1 MSEHLTLTPDTL
13 LTTTRAVRKRLD
25 FPRPVARAVL
35 EECLTIAQ
43 QAPTRSNLQNWYF
56 VVVTDP
62 TQRKALADV
71 YRKGLAIYVPLP
83 LAATNLVFDD
93 PRRNAQ
99 QARIMASIQYL
110 GEHMHEAPVLVV
122 PRILPPD
129 GRCEHQPAALQAV
142 WWSSIAQAGWSFM
155 LAARARGL
163 GTTWTTL
170 HLLFEEEAA
179 QILNL
184 PYVEVNQAGLIPVAY
199 TRGARF
205 STRRGAPRC
214 ILWYTGRRDR
224 EGQVPVPMI
233 LRGRQQGSR

>member
-1 MSEHLTLTPDTL
+1 MSEHLTLTPDEL

-25 FPRPVARAVL
+25 FTRPVERTVL

-43 QAPTRSNLQNWYF
+43 QAPTGSNIQNWHF

-62 TQRKALADV
+62 AKRRALADV
-71 YRKGLAIYVPLP
+71 YRKGWAIYVPLP
-83 LAATNLVFDD
+83 IAAGNLTFDD

-99 QARIMASIQYL
+99 QARIMASAQYL
-110 GEHMHEAPVLVV
+110 ADHMHEAPVLVV
-122 PRILPPD
+122 PCVRPPD
-129 GRCEHQPAALQAV
+129 GRCEHQPVALQIT

-179 QILNL
+179 QILGL
-184 PYVEVNQAGLIPVAY
+184 PYAEVNQAGLIPVAY
-199 TRGARF
+199 TLGTRF
-205 STRRGAPRC
+205 SPAQRAALDTMVH
-214 ILWYTGRRDR
+214 WDTW
-224 EGQVPVPMI
+224 
-233 LRGRQQGSR
+233 

>member
-1 MSEHLTLTPDTL
+1 MSEHLPLTPDAL

-25 FPRPVARAVL
+25 FTRPVERAVL

-43 QAPTRSNLQNWYF
+43 QAPTGSNLQNWHF

-62 TQRKALADV
+62 AKRKALADV
-71 YRKGLAIYVPLP
+71 YRKGWAIYTTLP
-83 LAATNLVFDD
+83 IAAGNLTFDD
-93 PRRNAQ
+93 AQRNAQ
-99 QARIMASIQYL
+99 QARVMASAQYL
-110 GEHMHEAPVLVV
+110 ADHMHEAPVLVV
-122 PRILPPD
+122 PCILPPD

-179 QILNL
+179 LLLNL

-199 TRGARF
+199 TRGTRF
-205 STRRGAPRC
+205 SPARRAP
-214 ILWYTGRRDR
+214 LHTMVHWETW
-224 EGQVPVPMI
+224 
-233 LRGRQQGSR
+233 